1 VVTVCS
7 ANSADGAR
15 DVLDEAN
22 LRLLV
27 LLDDRG
33 KMKRTYQ
40 APGTPTT
47 YLIGGDGTILMYH
60 IGAVSEKHRY
70 LSGELRRL
78 LVD

>member
-7 ANSADGAR
+7 ASSADGAHE
-15 DVLDEAN
+15 VLDEAD
-22 LRLLV
+22 LHLLV

-33 KMKRTYQ
+33 KLKRTYQ

-47 YLIGGDGTILMYH
+47 YLIGGDGTILMHH
-60 IGAVSEKHRY
+60 IGAVSDRQRY
-70 LSGELRRL
+70 LSGELQRL